1 MAALQKRSRL
11 FAAPMQG
18 SGAFAGLQSVFLN
31 FGNGRTEG
39 MLERCGAHA
48 GLRGY
53 CRTIMNIFNFGNA
66 QTVGGCGSHHLM
78 QRCGAIVG
86 LH

>member
-1 MAALQKRSRL
+1 VG
-11 FAAPMQG
+11 PMRG
-18 SGAFAGLQSVFLN
+18 CGAIAGL
-31 FGNGRTEG
+31 
-39 MLERCGAHA
+39 
-48 GLRGY
+48 
-53 CRTIMNIFNFGNA
+53 MNIFNFGNA